1 MKWTDEFLDRKRRL
15 ADPLADK
22 VVETIVLERGEN
34 EAFKIFDLLIRNIEM
49 PVNDLPDEVND
60 FLHSTNQLP
69 EWADPSRIKLAREL
83 FLDHGPKFLLFLFYK
98 SLPLLYTDKKGAEV
112 LVRTSRLTHN
122 VEDITIFTR
131 RIAET
136 GQFMID
142 VMSDGGLKPG
152 ARGIQ
157 SIQKVRLIHAA
168 IRRFI
173 KRTEWDTENLGEPIN
188 QEDMALTLMT
198 FSISPITAL
207 QQIGIHESEERLDAY
222 LHAWCAIGEILGIN
236 RDLLPDTLEEA
247 QQLLDK
253 ILERQSGS
261 SDAGKLL
268 AKALVQFSRETFP
281 RDRLDDA
288 PVYIIR
294 SLIGRERADML
305 HLYPKYSILGIAI
318 PLFLR
323 KIFNVAERLED
334 KIDGPVRLVI
344 DRVSDKMVKAM
355 VGYFDTYKQ
364 RKFSIPDEMENR
376 WF

>member
-15 ADPLADK
+15 ADPLADA
-22 VVETIVLERGEN
+22 VVEKIVQEKGEK
-34 EAFKIFDLLIRNIEM
+34 EAFKVFDLLIRNIEM
-49 PVNDLPDEVND
+49 PVDELPDEVKD
-60 FLHSTNQLP
+60 FILSTNQLP
-69 EWADPSRIKLAREL
+69 DWAEAPKIKLAREL

-98 SLPLLYTDKKGAEV
+98 SLPLLYTDQKGAEV

-136 GQFMID
+136 GQFMMD
-142 VMSDGGLKPG
+142 VMSEDGLNPG
-152 ARGIQ
+152 GRGIQ
-157 SIQKVRLIHAA
+157 AIQKVRLIHAA
-168 IRRFI
+168 IRRFV
-173 KRTEWDTENLGEPIN
+173 KQSEWDSEILGEPIN

-207 QQIGIHESEERLDAY
+207 EQIGIHEPEERLDAY
-222 LHAWCAIGEILGIN
+222 LSTWCAIGETLGIN
-236 RDLLPDTLEEA
+236 RDLLPDTLEEG
-247 QQLLDK
+247 QQLLEK

-261 SDAGKLL
+261 SEAGKLL
-268 AKALVQFSRETFP
+268 AKALVEFSRETFP

-305 HLYPKYSILGIAI
+305 EIYPKYSILGIAV

-323 KIFNVAERLED
+323 RLFNLSERLED

-344 DRVSDKMVKAM
+344 DRVSDKMVRAM
-355 VGYFDTYKQ
+355 VGYFDNYKQ
-364 RKFSIPDEMENR
+364 RTFLIPDEMENR

>member
-1 MKWTDEFLDRKRRL
+1 MKWTDEFLDQKRHV
-15 ADPLADK
+15 ADPLADT
-22 VVETIVLERGEN
+22 VVEKIVQEKGEK
-34 EAFKIFDLLIRNIEM
+34 EAFHVFDLLIRNIEM
-49 PVNDLPDEVND
+49 PVDQLPDEVED
-60 FLHSTNQLP
+60 FIQATDQLP
-69 EWADPSRIKLAREL
+69 NWADPKKIKQAREL

-142 VMSDGGLKPG
+142 VMSEGGLNPRG
-152 ARGIQ
+152 RGIE

-168 IRRFI
+168 IRRFV
-173 KRTEWDTENLGEPIN
+173 KQSEWDAETLGEPIN

-198 FSISPITAL
+198 FSISPIKAL
-207 QQIGIHESEERLDAY
+207 EQIGINESENRLEAY
-222 LHAWCAIGEILGIN
+222 PHTWCTIGEILGIDK
-236 RDLLPDTLEEA
+236 DLLPENLDQA

-253 ILERQSGS
+253 VLERQSGS
-261 SDAGKLL
+261 SEAGKLL
-268 AKALVQFSRETFP
+268 AKVLVQFSRQTFP
-281 RDRLDDA
+281 RDRLNDA

-305 HLYPKYSILGIAI
+305 EIYPEYSILGIGV

-323 KIFNVAERLED
+323 KLFRLSERFED
-334 KIDGPVRLVI
+334 KIDGPIRLVI
-344 DRVSDKMVKAM
+344 DRISDKMVRSM
-355 VGYFDTYKQ
+355 VGYFDSYKG
-364 RKFSIPDEMENR
+364 RKFSISNEMKSR

>member
-15 ADPLADK
+15 ADPLADAI
-22 VVETIVLERGEN
+22 VEKIVQEKGEK
-34 EAFKIFDLLIRNIEM
+34 EAFHVFDLLIRNIEM
-49 PVNDLPDEVND
+49 PVDELPDEVED
-60 FLHSTNQLP
+60 FILSTNQLP
-69 EWADPSRIKLAREL
+69 DWAEAAKIKLARDL

-98 SLPLLYTDKKGAEV
+98 SLPLLYTDQKGAEV

-142 VMSDGGLKPG
+142 VMSDGGLNPG
-152 ARGIQ
+152 GRGIQ

-168 IRRFI
+168 IRRFV
-173 KRTEWDTENLGEPIN
+173 KRSEWDTETLGEPIN

-207 QQIGIHESEERLDAY
+207 QQIGIHESEEKLNAY
-222 LHAWCAIGEILGIN
+222 LHTWCAIGEILGIN
-236 RDLLPDTLEEA
+236 RDLLPETLEKG
-247 QQLLDK
+247 QLLLDK

-305 HLYPKYSILGIAI
+305 EIYPKYSILGIAV

-323 KIFNVAERLED
+323 RVFNLTERLED
-334 KIDGPVRLVI
+334 RIDGPVRLVI
-344 DRVSDKMVKAM
+344 DRVSDKMVRAM
-355 VGYFDTYKQ
+355 VGYFDNYKQ
-364 RKFSIPDEMENR
+364 RTFSIPDEMENR

>member
-1 MKWTDEFLDRKRRL
+1 MKWIDEFLNQKRL
-15 ADPLADK
+15 IADPLADA
-22 VVETIVLERGEN
+22 VVEKIVQEKGEK
-34 EAFKIFDLLIRNIEM
+34 EAFHVFDLLIRNIEM
-49 PVNDLPDEVND
+49 PVNQLPDEVDD
-60 FLHSTNQLP
+60 FIQATNQLP
-69 EWADPSRIKLAREL
+69 DWADPKKIELAREL

-142 VMSDGGLKPG
+142 VMSEGGLKPG
-152 ARGIQ
+152 GQGIQ

-168 IRRFI
+168 IRRFV
-173 KRTEWDTENLGEPIN
+173 KQSEWDTETLGEPIN

-207 QQIGIHESEERLDAY
+207 EQIGIDESKNRLEAY
-222 LHAWCAIGEILGIN
+222 LHTWCAIGEILGIDG
-236 RDLLPDTLEEA
+236 DLLPENLEEG

-305 HLYPKYSILGIAI
+305 DIYPKYSILGIAA

-323 KIFNVAERLED
+323 KLFRLAERLED
-334 KIDGPVRLVI
+334 KIDGPVRIVI
-344 DRVSDKMVKAM
+344 DRISDKMVRAM
-355 VGYFDTYKQ
+355 VGYFDTYKD
-364 RKFSIPDEMENR
+364 RKFSISAEMKSR

>member
-1 MKWTDEFLDRKRRL
+1 MKWTDEFLDRKRQL
-15 ADPLADK
+15 ADPLADA
-22 VVETIVLERGEN
+22 VLEKIVGEKGEK
-34 EAFKIFDLLIRNIEM
+34 EALRVFDLLIRNIEM
-49 PVNDLPDEVND
+49 PVDRLPVEVDD
-60 FLHSTNQLP
+60 FLQSTNQLP
-69 EWADPSRIKLAREL
+69 KWADTEKIHVAHEL

-142 VMSDGGLKPG
+142 LMSEGGLNPG
-152 ARGIQ
+152 GRGIQ

-168 IRRFI
+168 IRRFV
-173 KRTEWDTENLGEPIN
+173 KRSKWNADLLGEPIN

-207 QQIGIHESEERLDAY
+207 QQIGIEESNDMLDAY
-222 LHAWCAIGEILGIN
+222 LHTWCAIGEVLGIN
-236 RDLLPDTLEEA
+236 KDLLPKNLDEA
-247 QQLLDK
+247 QQLIDK
-253 ILERQSGS
+253 VLERQSGP

-268 AKALVQFSRETFP
+268 AKALVQFSRKTFP

-294 SLIGRERADML
+294 SLIGRERANML
-305 HLYPKYSILGIAI
+305 DIYPEYSILGIAV
-318 PLFLR
+318 PLFLQR
-323 KIFNVAERLED
+323 LFRLTERLED
-334 KIDGPVRLVI
+334 KIDGPVRFVI
-344 DRVSDKMVKAM
+344 DRISEKMVHAM
-355 VGYFDTYKQ
+355 VGYFDNYKQ
-364 RKFSIPDEMENR
+364 RKFTISDQMRSR

>member
-1 MKWTDEFLDRKRRL
+1 MKWTDDLLNEKRQI
-15 ADPLADK
+15 ADPLADS
-22 VVETIVLERGEN
+22 VVEKIVNEKGEK
-34 EAFKIFDLLIRNIEM
+34 EAFHVFDVLIRNIEM
-49 PVNDLPDEVND
+49 PVDQLPNEVDD
-60 FLHSTNQLP
+60 FIQATNQLP
-69 EWADPSRIKLAREL
+69 DWADLEKMKLAREL

-122 VEDITIFTR
+122 AEDITIFTR

-136 GQFMID
+136 GQFMMD
-142 VMSDGGLKPG
+142 VMTEDGLNPG
-152 ARGIQ
+152 GRGIQ

-173 KRTEWDTENLGEPIN
+173 KRSDWNTEDLGEPIN

-207 QQIGIHESEERLDAY
+207 QQIGIDESNDMLEAY
-222 LHAWCAIGEILGIN
+222 LHSWCAIGDVLGIN
-236 RDLLPDTLEEA
+236 RDLLPANLEEA
-247 QQLLDK
+247 QKLLDK
-253 ILERQSGS
+253 ILERQSSS

-268 AKALVQFSRETFP
+268 TKALVQFSRETFP

-294 SLIGRERADML
+294 SLIGRKRADML
-305 HLYPKYSILGIAI
+305 DIYPKYSILGIAV

-323 KIFNVAERLED
+323 KLFRLTERLEN

-344 DRVSDKMVKAM
+344 DRISENMVRAM
-355 VGYFDTYKQ
+355 VGYFDTYKG
-364 RKFSIPDEMENR
+364 RKFSISNEMKSR

>member
-1 MKWTDEFLDRKRRL
+1 MKWSDEFLDRKRQL
-15 ADPLADK
+15 ADPLADG
-22 VVETIVLERGEN
+22 VVERIVLERGEK
-34 EAFKIFDLLIRNIEM
+34 EAFHVFDLLIRNIEM
-49 PVNDLPDEVND
+49 PVSQLPDEVTD
-60 FLHSTNQLP
+60 FIHSTNQLP
-69 EWADPSRIKLAREL
+69 DWTDLSKIRLTREL
-83 FLDHGPKFLLFLFYK
+83 FLDHGPKFLLFLYYK

-122 VEDITIFTR
+122 IEDITIFTR

-142 VMSDGGLKPG
+142 VMSDGGLNPG
-152 ARGIQ
+152 GRGIR
-157 SIQKVRLIHAA
+157 SIQKVRLIHAV
-168 IRRFI
+168 IRRFV
-173 KRTEWDTENLGEPIN
+173 KRSEWDIDTLGEPIN

-207 QQIGIHESEERLDAY
+207 QQIGIHESEELLDAY
-222 LHAWCAIGEILGIN
+222 LHTWCAIGEILGIN
-236 RDLLPDTLEEA
+236 RDVLPGTLEDA

-305 HLYPKYSILGIAI
+305 DVYPKYSILGIAV

-323 KIFNVAERLED
+323 RLFNVAERLED
-334 KIDGPVRLVI
+334 KIDGPVRIVI
-344 DRVSDKMVKAM
+344 DRVSDKMVRAM

>member
-1 MKWTDEFLDRKRRL
+1 MKWNNEFLDRKRQL
-15 ADPLADK
+15 ADPLADA
-22 VVETIVLERGEN
+22 VVEKIVQESGEK
-34 EAFKIFDLLIRNIEM
+34 EAFHIFDLLIKNIEM
-49 PVNDLPDEVND
+49 PVDELPDEVSD
-60 FLHSTNQLP
+60 FVISTNQLP
-69 EWADPSRIKLAREL
+69 EWADPLKINMARDL

-98 SLPLLYTDKKGAEV
+98 SLPLLYTDIKGAEV

-122 VEDITIFTR
+122 AEDITIFTR

-142 VMSDGGLKPG
+142 VMSEDGLKPG
-152 ARGIQ
+152 GLGIQ

-168 IRRFI
+168 IRRFV
-173 KRTEWDTENLGEPIN
+173 KQSDWNTDTFGEPIN
-188 QEDMALTLMT
+188 QEDMAITLMT

-207 QQIGIHESEERLDAY
+207 VRIGIHESDERLQAY
-222 LHAWCAIGEILGIN
+222 LHSWCAIGELLGIN
-236 RDLLPDTLEEA
+236 RDLLPETLEEA
-247 QQLLDK
+247 QHLLDK

-261 SDAGKLL
+261 SEAGILL

-281 RDRLDDA
+281 KDRLDDA

-305 HLYPKYSILGIAI
+305 EIYPKYSILGITV

-323 KIFNVAERLED
+323 KLFNLTERLED
-334 KIDGPVRLVI
+334 KIDGPVRMVI
-344 DRVSDKMVKAM
+344 DRVSDEIVRAM
-355 VGYFDTYKQ
+355 VGYFDNYKQ
-364 RKFSIPDEMENR
+364 RKFSISEEMKNR

>member
-1 MKWTDEFLDRKRRL
+1 MKWNNEFLDRKRQL
-15 ADPLADK
+15 ADPLADA
-22 VVETIVLERGEN
+22 VVEKIVQESGEK
-34 EAFKIFDLLIRNIEM
+34 EAFHIFDLLIKNIEM
-49 PVNDLPDEVND
+49 PVDELPDEVSD
-60 FLHSTNQLP
+60 FVISTNQLP
-69 EWADPSRIKLAREL
+69 EWADPLKINMARDL

-98 SLPLLYTDKKGAEV
+98 SLPLLYTDIKGAEV

-122 VEDITIFTR
+122 AEDITIFTR

-142 VMSDGGLKPG
+142 VMSEDGLKPG
-152 ARGIQ
+152 GLGIQ

-168 IRRFI
+168 IRRFV
-173 KRTEWDTENLGEPIN
+173 KQSDWNTDTFGEPIN

-207 QQIGIHESEERLDAY
+207 VRIGIHESDERLHAY
-222 LHAWCAIGEILGIN
+222 LHSWCAIGELLGIN
-236 RDLLPDTLEEA
+236 RDLLPETLEEA
-247 QQLLDK
+247 QHLLDK

-261 SDAGKLL
+261 SAAGKLL

-281 RDRLDDA
+281 KDRLDDA

-305 HLYPKYSILGIAI
+305 EIYPKYSILGITV

-323 KIFNVAERLED
+323 KLFNLTERLED
-334 KIDGPVRLVI
+334 KIDGPVRMVI
-344 DRVSDKMVKAM
+344 DRVSDKMVRAM
-355 VGYFDTYKQ
+355 VGYFDNYKQ
-364 RKFSIPDEMENR
+364 RKFSISEEMKNR